1 MTNILTMKKRAD
13 IGQRIEIAR
22 NSKGLNITELANKSG
37 LSDTSINAWE
47 NNKRNIRIENVI
59 LLSNALGVPIDY
71 FMEIDL
77 TDSEKLK
84 ALREKYNLTQKQFGK
99 LIGVHANTI
108 YRWENGIKNI
118 SRPKRYDIIAK
129 LELPP
134 NYFNGISLPSKYF
147 KAKDFK
153 TKNIEGQLKF
163 KETKENTEKKQAQD
177 EKKADKKSTKEIK
190 VKYTNKNAKRLK
202 TIDKGDWIDLYS
214 YKIKILDIDGKEK
227 GEIEGIGE
235 VDYKQ
240 GETVIVDFGVAME
253 LPKGHTGYILPRSST
268 FLKYG
273 LILTNG
279 MGIIDESYKGNKDTW
294 KAVFFA
300 LRSGKVKASERLAQ
314 FNILEKNKDIVKFK
328 EVDNLN
334 GASRGGYGSTGN

>member
-1 MTNILTMKKRAD
+1 MKKRAD

-22 NSKGLNITELANKSG
+22 NSKCLNITELAKKSG

-71 FMEIDL
+71 FMEIVL
-77 TDSEKLK
+77 TDSEKIK
-84 ALREKYNLTQKQFGK
+84 ALREKYNLTQKQFGE

-118 SRPKRYDIIAK
+118 SKPKRYDIIAK

-147 KAKDFK
+147 KN
-153 TKNIEGQLKF
+153 KNIEGQLKL
-163 KETKENTEKKQAQD
+163 KETKEKTGSKQAQN
-177 EKKADKKSTKEIK
+177 EKKAVKTSTKEIK
-190 VKYTNKNAKRLK
+190 VKYTNKNAERLK
-202 TIDKGDWIDLYS
+202 TIDIGDWIDLYS
-214 YKIKILDIDGKEK
+214 YKIKILDVNGKEK

-273 LILTNG
+273 LILTNS
-279 MGIIDESYKGNKDTW
+279 MGVIDESYKGNKDTW

-300 LRSGKVKASERLAQ
+300 LRSGKVKANERLAQ
-314 FNILEKNKDIVKFK
+314 FNILEKNKDIIKFK